1 MTLKNKLILAASA
14 YDRRR
19 ANKPGY
25 NIYALAQ
32 YFTRID
38 EVLADIDAGASPR
51 AALLAAFSDRLLD
64 ALLVGIGEPK
74 HTRAEKDA
82 VRGGWAYQ
90 PVAARSV

>member
-1 MTLKNKLILAASA
+1 MTLKNKLIAAASA

-19 ANKPGY
+19 AEKAGY

-32 YFTRID
+32 YFMRID
-38 EVLADIDAGASPR
+38 EVISDINAGATPR

-74 HTRAEKDA
+74 HVKEEKTA
-82 VRGGWAYQ
+82 AWAYQ
-90 PVAARSV
+90 PAAR